1 MLNKW
6 KKHFIQTQKG
16 AYKNATLEKI
26 DTHWL
31 IFDSE
36 TEEAFSFTPETFAD
50 FEIKGYLK
58 AVDEW
63 VSLQYYS
70 EQYLQADE
78 KLLPVTENMPF
89 RIQTRLPF
97 AYEAWLAKLTH
108 EQLLKITQFLNDLHY
123 SLFDCLYCHNTDL
136 FMDTTDGT
144 GVNFIFFTMDA
155 SLPPYPTL
163 FIISTK
169 YLQITSLIFYWQM
182 DKNFICPIKNTP
194 LPKFLLVFYTQKCIY
209 MIE

>member
-16 AYKNATLEKI
+16 AYKNATLAKI

-58 AVDEW
+58 AIDEW

-123 SLFDCLYCHNTDL
+123 SLFDCLYCHNTAL

-144 GVNFIFFTMDA
+144 GVNFIFFDNGW
-155 SLPPYPTL
+155 LPCALSHTFYY
-163 FIISTK
+163 SNK
-169 YLQITSLIFYWQM
+169 IFTDNQF
-182 DKNFICPIKNTP
+182 D
-194 LPKFLLVFYTQKCIY
+194 FLLANGQKFHLSD
-209 MIE
+209 